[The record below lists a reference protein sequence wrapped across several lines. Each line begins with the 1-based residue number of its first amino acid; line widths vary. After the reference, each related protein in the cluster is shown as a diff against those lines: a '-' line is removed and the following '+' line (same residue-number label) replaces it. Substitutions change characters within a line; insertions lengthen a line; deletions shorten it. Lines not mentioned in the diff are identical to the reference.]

1 MGQILL
7 NSIQNSNRTREVY
20 KLMAPTLDDVW
31 SVTELSAKAM
41 AISARVA
48 DIGAESNGYAANVQ
62 KSRRGGSSSSGGGGG
77 GRRKDKK
84 KTSMADQKCYFWVSP
99 VPA

>member
-20 KLMAPTLDDVW
+20 KLMAPTLHNVW

-41 AISARVA
+41 AVSDRVA

-62 KSRRGGSSSSGGGGG
+62 KSRRDGSSSSGGGG
-77 GRRKDKK
+77 RRKEKK
-84 KTSMADQKCYFWVSP
+84 EDFYGRSKVLLLDGW
-99 VPA
+99 